1 MELDKCSHNTVSAF
15 NPLNLVNVFILH
27 SLRPQCSPLTKWS
40 MKLRETQIRLDFFA
54 LPILSCSRS
63 LIPVHQ
69 CQYFCCW
76 YKWLTILPRPYWLW
90 SKENTKVF
98 NLQNTKAPT
107 LFIHVTLKDS
117 TCYRCTIESIQS
129 VCGSAS
135 HPGPLQVDRPED
147 PLWFHPP
154 QPYTSQ
160 KHQQQQME
168 EEFLATSH
176 HWAAEILDCL
186 HQGWAA
192 PGPVSCSF

>member
-1 MELDKCSHNTVSAF
+1 
-15 NPLNLVNVFILH
+15 
-27 SLRPQCSPLTKWS
+27 

-54 LPILSCSRS
+54 LPILSCSRR

-76 YKWLTILPRPYWLW
+76 YKWLTILPRLYWLW
-90 SKENTKVF
+90 SKENPKVF
-98 NLQNTKAPT
+98 NLQNTKAQT

-117 TCYRCTIESIQS
+117 TCYWCTIESIQS
-129 VCGSAS
+129 VCGSVS

-192 PGPVSCSF
+192 PGLEGLQLLELTLDQHKWIKWLVHFQASGELQDMLRSHLAV